1 MTQLEMIVLRTLMK
15 ETYNLDTLKHLKS
28 LFNDTT
34 RDDCLE
40 DADERNLQFITGKPV
55 WCKTREDEYIFALDD
70 AVINEINIV
79 LDEELLSPEVTSLDT
94 INHIILKIT
103 EVMKNSGL
111 STGLFRDNTRR
122 KI

>member
-1 MTQLEMIVLRTLMK
+1 MQHF
-15 ETYNLDTLKHLKS
+15 YQSLDGK
-28 LFNDTT
+28 
-34 RDDCLE
+34 RE
-40 DADERNLQFITGKPV
+40 TGKPV

-94 INHIILKIT
+94 INHIVSKIN

-122 KI
+122 KKTSIRRKNNSASGLRQNVKRKERLFLDQRINICA